1 MSFQTIRS
9 TPYGNVLLQRAKNG
23 EHALIVNPSGRF
35 RALYGGVVF
44 RTAGPDLPYDADM
57 MASDLIHA
65 CTGNHRYILSH
76 VMRQRVDPV
85 PSADYRA

>member
-44 RTAGPDLPYDADM
+44 HTVGSDLPYDADM

-76 VMRQRVDPV
+76 AMRQRVEQV